1 MAELGIM
8 IESQE
13 GLTWEYWRALC
24 RDVDGLDFASLRRS
38 DHLFSVM
45 ERGERESLEC
55 WVSLALA
62 AEWTKRVQIGPMVS
76 PMTFRHPALL
86 AKMAAAVDQLSGGRL
101 ILGVGAGWN
110 EAEHQAFGVPFPTL
124 KERFDNLESGIERI
138 RQTWRVN
145 RPAPVHGEVPLLIGG
160 SGEKRTLKIAAR
172 DAAEWNIN
180 GATLDAYRAK
190 SEVLAA
196 HCAEIGRDPGSIRHS
211 MMATYCIG
219 RDRAELRERAG
230 RLAEVL
236 VRLQGKDPDA
246 ALEDLGK
253 RGFVGTPE
261 EIVAKMRPF
270 VDAGMD
276 LFMLQHFLLD
286 DRDALRLLS
295 EEVVPALR

>member
-1 MAELGIM
+1 M
-8 IESQE
+8 IEGQE
-13 GLTWEYWRALC
+13 GLTWDHWQAIC

-45 ERGERESLEC
+45 KQGNREALEC
-55 WVSLALA
+55 WISLGLA
-62 AEWTKRVQIGPMVS
+62 AEWTERVQIGPMVS

-86 AKMAAAVDQLSGGRL
+86 AKMAAAVDRLAGGRL

-110 EAEHQAFGVPFPTL
+110 EDEHRAFGVPFPTAR
-124 KERFDNLESGIERI
+124 ERFDNLESGIERI
-138 RQTWRVN
+138 RHTWREN

-172 DAAEWNIN
+172 EAAEWNLN
-180 GATLDAYRAK
+180 GAELDVYRAK

-196 HCAEIGRDPGSIRHS
+196 HCDEIGRDPGSIRHS
-211 MMATYCIG
+211 VMAPYCIG
-219 RDRAELRERAG
+219 RDRAELRERVG

-246 ALEDLGK
+246 ALEDVGR

-276 LFMLQHFLLD
+276 LFLLQHFLLD
-286 DRDALRLLS
+286 DTDALRLLS